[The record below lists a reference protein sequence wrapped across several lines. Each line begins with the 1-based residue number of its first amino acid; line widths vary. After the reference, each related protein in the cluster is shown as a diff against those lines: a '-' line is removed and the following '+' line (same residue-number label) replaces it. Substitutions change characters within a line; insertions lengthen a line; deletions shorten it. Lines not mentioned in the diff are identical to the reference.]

1 MSPNRSMAYLSP
13 RGFLLSL
20 LGAAMLSVGCDS
32 KPSPVPTSPAAPKA
46 VVQVV
51 KAEARSRVETDEVVG
66 TVRARVR
73 ASVEAKV
80 MGRIE
85 WLHLTPGQVVKAG
98 DVLARLDTREV
109 TARLEQAR
117 VQLEQAERELKR
129 FTTLLQQNA
138 VTRQEYDVAESRAR
152 SARAAVTEVET
163 WLGYA
168 QLSAPFD
175 GVVTRKWV
183 EVGDLAVPGKALA
196 EVEDPRSLRVE
207 TDVPE
212 ALVGGLTLGTSL
224 PIRVPSLGKD
234 LTGVVSEIAP
244 VGDPNS
250 RTFLVKL
257 DVPPDSG
264 LRAGLFGRVSVPAG
278 AHRSIYLPESA
289 LRIRG
294 QLEQVFVFEQGVA
307 RLRLVR
313 VGKRAGGEVEVT
325 AGVLEGDRVVSEG
338 VEALVDGQSLEV
350 RP

>member
-1 MSPNRSMAYLSP
+1 MRSNCSRAGSPQWGRI
-13 RGFLLSL
+13 LSL
-20 LGAAMLSVGCDS
+20 VGAALLSVGCD
-32 KPSPVPTSPAAPKA
+32 PATSPESTRAALPKA
-46 VVQVV
+46 TVRVV
-51 KAEARSRVETDEVVG
+51 KAESRTRVETDEVVG

-80 MGRIE
+80 LGRIE
-85 WLHLTPGQVVKAG
+85 WLNVTPGQVVKAG

-109 TARLEQAR
+109 SARLEQAR
-117 VQLEQAERELKR
+117 VQFEQAERELKR
-129 FTTLLQQNA
+129 FTGLLQQNA

-168 QLSAPFD
+168 QLSAPFE

-207 TDVPE
+207 ADIPE
-212 ALVGGLTLGTSL
+212 ALVGGLKLGTPL
-224 PIRVPSLGKD
+224 AIRVPSLGKD
-234 LTGVVSEIAP
+234 LAGVVSEIAP

-278 AHRSIYLPESA
+278 EYRSIYLPESA
-289 LRIRG
+289 LRLRG
-294 QLEQVFVFEQGVA
+294 QLEQVFVLDQGVA

-313 VGKRAGGEVEVT
+313 VGKRSGGEVEVT
-325 AGVLEGDRVVSEG
+325 SGVLAGDTVVSDG
-338 VEALVDGQSLEV
+338 VEMLTDGQPLEV

>member
-1 MSPNRSMAYLSP
+1 MSSNRSISHLPP

-32 KPSPVPTSPAAPKA
+32 KQSPVSITAEGPKA
-46 VVQVV
+46 VVRVV
-51 KAEARSRVETDEVVG
+51 KAQARTRVETDEVVG

-80 MGRIE
+80 LGRIE
-85 WLHLTPGQVVKAG
+85 WLNLTPGQAVKAG

-109 TARLEQAR
+109 SARLEQAR

-129 FTTLLQQNA
+129 FTTLVQQNA

-212 ALVGGLTLGTSL
+212 ALVGGLKLGTSL

-278 AHRSIYLPESA
+278 EHRSIYLPEAA

-294 QLEQVFVFEQGVA
+294 QLEQVFVLDQGVA

-313 VGKRAGGEVEVT
+313 VGKRSGGEVEVT
-325 AGVLEGDRVVSEG
+325 AGVMEGDRVVSDG